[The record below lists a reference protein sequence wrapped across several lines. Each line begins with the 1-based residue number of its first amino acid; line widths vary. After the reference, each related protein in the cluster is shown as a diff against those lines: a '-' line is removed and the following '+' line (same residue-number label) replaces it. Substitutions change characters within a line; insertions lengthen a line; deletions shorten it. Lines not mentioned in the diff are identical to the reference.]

1 MDRNIID
8 KTKILVDDMNIEES
22 VSELESDITKTI
34 ENNNEK
40 VKEVQKE
47 LEKIINE
54 RKEAS
59 SKIELGDVIK
69 TIEEELPAVVVT
81 TTVRPTDANIEFV
94 DINNANQENLFDPK
108 IIIDAISTS
117 TTVEPVASS
126 TFAKVD
132 AAVVTTR
139 KHELDEIDRNSE
151 GIDDVTSIS
160 STTQVRM
167 FTSASSIHFIILE
180 FGSCIRFV
188 MSLFDCVRFCL
199 FSFMLR
205 L

>member
-8 KTKILVDDMNIEES
+8 KTKILVDDKNIEES

-59 SKIELGDVIK
+59 SKIELSDVIK
-69 TIEEELPAVVVT
+69 TIQEELPTVVVT
-81 TTVRPTDANIEFV
+81 TGRPTDANIEFI
-94 DINNANQENLFDPK
+94 DLKNKNRENSFDPK
-108 IIIDAISTS
+108 TTIKALSTS
-117 TTVEPVASS
+117 TTVVPVESP

-132 AAVVTTR
+132 AVVTTR
-139 KHELDEIDRNSE
+139 KHELDDIDRKSE

-167 FTSASSIHFIILE
+167 FTFASSIHFIILE
-180 FGSCIRFV
+180 FGSRIR
-188 MSLFDCVRFCL
+188 LLRPCL
-199 FSFMLR
+199 IA
-205 L
+205 

>member
-8 KTKILVDDMNIEES
+8 KTKILVDDKNIEES

-69 TIEEELPAVVVT
+69 TIEEELPTAVVAT
-81 TTVRPTDANIEFV
+81 ARPTDANVEFI
-94 DINNANQENLFDPK
+94 DLNNENRVNLFDPK
-108 IIIDAISTS
+108 TIIEALSTS
-117 TTVEPVASS
+117 TTVMPVESS
-126 TFAKVD
+126 MSTKVD
-132 AAVVTTR
+132 AMVTTR
-139 KHELDEIDRNSE
+139 KHELDEIDRKSE

-180 FGSCIRFV
+180 FGSCIR
-188 MSLFDCVRFCL
+188 LLCPCL
-199 FSFMLR
+199 FA
-205 L
+205 